1 MAMKQ
6 GIEPIEVIIGRLFRK
21 RGWRLSIAES
31 CTGGLI
37 GHRITNVPGSSDYFD
52 GGVITYSND
61 AKIELLKVPEE
72 TIATYGAV
80 SRQTAVA
87 MAEGIRKLRGIEVGI
102 GVTGIAGPAG
112 GTEAKPVGLVYIA
125 LSSPVRVECKEFRF
139 NGDREMIKL
148 QASEAALNMLRRLLE
163 EPVVV

>member
-1 MAMKQ
+1 MAVKED
-6 GIEPIEVIIGRLFRK
+6 IEATEEIIGRLFRK
-21 RGWRLSIAES
+21 KGWRLFIAES

-37 GHRITNVPGSSDYFD
+37 GHRITNIPGSSDYFD
-52 GGVITYSND
+52 GGVIAYSND
-61 AKIELLKVPEE
+61 AKRELLKVPEE
-72 TIATYGAV
+72 ILRTYGAV

-87 MAEGIRKLRGIEVGI
+87 MAEGIRKLRGVEVGI

-125 LSSPVRVECKEFRF
+125 LSSPVRVECREFRF
-139 NGDREMIKL
+139 DGDREMIKL
-148 QASEAALNMLRRLLE
+148 QASEAALSMLRTLLE

>member
-139 NGDREMIKL
+139 DGDREMIKL
-148 QASEAALNMLRRLLE
+148 QASEAALNMIRGLLE

>member
-1 MAMKQ
+1 MAVKQ
-6 GIEPIEVIIGRLFRK
+6 DIEPIEEIIGRLLCK
-21 RGWRLSIAES
+21 RGWMLSIAES

-61 AKIELLKVPEE
+61 AKRELLKVPEE
-72 TIATYGAV
+72 TIRTYGAV

-87 MAEGIRKLRGIEVGI
+87 MAEGIRKLRGVEIGI

-112 GTEAKPVGLVYIA
+112 GTAAKPVGLVYIA

-139 NGDREMIKL
+139 DGDREMIKL
-148 QASEAALNMLRRLLE
+148 QASEAALSMIRMLLE
-163 EPVVV
+163 EPVIV

>member
-1 MAMKQ
+1 MAVKQ
-6 GIEPIEVIIGRLFRK
+6 DMETIEVIIGRLLRK

-61 AKIELLKVPEE
+61 AKRELLKVPEE
-72 TIATYGAV
+72 TIATFGSV
-80 SRQTAVA
+80 SHQTAVA
-87 MAEGIRKLRGIEVGI
+87 MADGIRKLRGVEIGI

-112 GTEAKPVGLVYIA
+112 GTAAKPVGLVYVA

>member
-1 MAMKQ
+1 MAVKQ
-6 GIEPIEVIIGRLFRK
+6 DIEPIEETIGRLLRK
-21 RGWRLSIAES
+21 RGWRLSTAES

-37 GHRITNVPGSSDYFD
+37 GHRITNIPGSSDYFD

-61 AKIELLKVPEE
+61 AKRELLKVPEE
-72 TIATYGAV
+72 VIRTYGAV

-87 MAEGIRKLRGIEVGI
+87 MAEGIRKLRGVEIGI

-148 QASEAALNMLRRLLE
+148 QASEAALNMIRRLLE

>member
-1 MAMKQ
+1 MAVRQ
-6 GIEPIEVIIGRLFRK
+6 DFETIEVIIGRLFHK

-37 GHRITNVPGSSDYFD
+37 GHRITNIPGSSDYFD

-61 AKIELLKVPEE
+61 AKRELLKVPEE
-72 TIATYGAV
+72 TITTYGAV

-87 MAEGIRKLRGIEVGI
+87 MAEGIRKLRGVEIGI

-148 QASEAALNMLRRLLE
+148 QASEAALNMIRRLLE

>member
-1 MAMKQ
+1 MAVKQ
-6 GIEPIEVIIGRLFRK
+6 DIEPIEEIIGRLLRK
-21 RGWRLSIAES
+21 RGWMISIAES

-52 GGVITYSND
+52 GGVITYSNES
-61 AKIELLKVPEE
+61 KRELLKVPEE
-72 TIATYGAV
+72 TITTYGAV
-80 SRQTAVA
+80 SHQTAVA
-87 MAEGIRKLRGIEVGI
+87 MAEGIRKLRGVKIGI

-112 GTEAKPVGLVYIA
+112 GTAAKPVGLVYIA

-139 NGDREMIKL
+139 DGDREMIKL
-148 QASEAALNMLRRLLE
+148 QASEAALNMIRRLLE

>member
-1 MAMKQ
+1 MAVRKEMEA
-6 GIEPIEVIIGRLFRK
+6 IEEIIGRLLRK
-21 RGWRLSIAES
+21 RGWMLSIAES

-61 AKIELLKVPEE
+61 SKRELFKVPEE
-72 TIATYGAV
+72 TITTYGAV
-80 SRQTAVA
+80 SHQTAVA
-87 MAEGIRKLRGIEVGI
+87 MAEGIRKLRGAEIGI

-112 GTEAKPVGLVYIA
+112 GTAAKPVGLVYIA

-139 NGDREMIKL
+139 QGEREMIKL
-148 QASEAALNMLRRLLE
+148 QASEAALSMIRTLLE
-163 EPVVV
+163 EPVIV

>member
-1 MAMKQ
+1 MAVKQ
-6 GIEPIEVIIGRLFRK
+6 DIEPIEVIIGRLLRK
-21 RGWRLSIAES
+21 RGWMLSIAES

-37 GHRITNVPGSSDYFD
+37 GHRITNIPGSSDYFD

-61 AKIELLKVPEE
+61 AKRELLKVPEE
-72 TIATYGAV
+72 VIRTYGAV

-87 MAEGIRKLRGIEVGI
+87 MAEGIRKLRGVEIGI

-148 QASEAALNMLRRLLE
+148 QASEAALNMIRRLLE

>member
-72 TIATYGAV
+72 TIAAYGAV

-125 LSSPVRVECKEFRF
+125 LSSHVRVECKEFRF
-139 NGDREMIKL
+139 HGDREMIKL
-148 QASEAALNMLRRLLE
+148 QASEAALSMLRMLLE

>member
-1 MAMKQ
+1 MAVKQ
-6 GIEPIEVIIGRLFRK
+6 DIEPIEEIIGRLLRR
-21 RGWRLSIAES
+21 RGWRLSTAES

-61 AKIELLKVPEE
+61 AKMKLLRVPEE
-72 TIATYGAV
+72 LITTYGAV
-80 SRQTAVA
+80 SRQSAVA
-87 MAEGIRKLRGIEVGI
+87 MAEGIRKLRGVEIGI

-112 GTEAKPVGLVYIA
+112 GTAVKPVGLVYIA

-139 NGDREMIKL
+139 DGDREMIKL

>member
-1 MAMKQ
+1 MAVEQDM
-6 GIEPIEVIIGRLFRK
+6 ETIEVIIGRLLRK

-61 AKIELLKVPEE
+61 AKRKLLKVPEE
-72 TIATYGAV
+72 TMTTYGAV
-80 SRQTAVA
+80 SHQTAVA
-87 MAEGIRKLRGIEVGI
+87 MADGIRKLRGVEIGI

-112 GTEAKPVGLVYIA
+112 GTAAKPVGLVYVA

-139 NGDREMIKL
+139 HGEREMIKL
-148 QASEAALNMLRRLLE
+148 QASEAAMNMLRRLLE
-163 EPVVV
+163 EPVIV

>member
-72 TIATYGAV
+72 TIAAYGAV

-139 NGDREMIKL
+139 DGDREMIKL
-148 QASEAALNMLRRLLE
+148 QASEAALNMIRGLLE

>member
-72 TIATYGAV
+72 TIVTYGAV

-139 NGDREMIKL
+139 DGDREMIKL
-148 QASEAALNMLRRLLE
+148 QASEAALNMIRGLLE

>member
-1 MAMKQ
+1 M
-6 GIEPIEVIIGRLFRK
+6 IIGRLFRK

-31 CTGGLI
+31 CTAGLI

-61 AKIELLKVPEE
+61 AKRELLKVPEE
-72 TIATYGAV
+72 TITTYGAV
-80 SRQTAVA
+80 SRQSAVA
-87 MAEGIRKLRGIEVGI
+87 MAEGIRKLRGVEVGI

-112 GTEAKPVGLVYIA
+112 GTAAKPVGLVYIA

-139 NGDREMIKL
+139 GGNRELIKL
-148 QASEAALNMLRRLLE
+148 QASEAALSMLKMLLE
-163 EPVVV
+163 EPVIV

>member
-1 MAMKQ
+1 MAVKQ
-6 GIEPIEVIIGRLFRK
+6 DIEPIEVIIGRLLRK
-21 RGWRLSIAES
+21 KGWRLSTAES

-52 GGVITYSND
+52 GGVVTYSND
-61 AKIELLKVPEE
+61 AKRELLKVPED

-139 NGDREMIKL
+139 GGNRELIKL
-148 QASEAALNMLRRLLE
+148 QASEAALSMLKMLLE
-163 EPVVV
+163 EPVTV

>member
-1 MAMKQ
+1 MAVRQ
-6 GIEPIEVIIGRLFRK
+6 DFETIEVIIGRLFHK

-61 AKIELLKVPEE
+61 AKRELLKVPEE
-72 TIATYGAV
+72 TITTYGAV
-80 SRQTAVA
+80 SRQSAVA
-87 MAEGIRKLRGIEVGI
+87 MAEGIRKLRGVEVGI

-112 GTEAKPVGLVYIA
+112 GTAAKPVGLVYIA

-139 NGDREMIKL
+139 GGNRELIKL
-148 QASEAALNMLRRLLE
+148 QASEAALSMLKMLLE
-163 EPVVV
+163 EPVIV

>member
-1 MAMKQ
+1 MAVKQ
-6 GIEPIEVIIGRLFRK
+6 GIEPIEQIIGRLLRK
-21 RGWRLSIAES
+21 KGWRLSIAES

-52 GGVITYSND
+52 SGVITYSND
-61 AKIELLKVPEE
+61 AKRELLKVPEE
-72 TIATYGAV
+72 VIRTYGAV

-87 MAEGIRKLRGIEVGI
+87 MADGIRKLRGVETGI

-125 LSSPVRVECKEFRF
+125 LSSPVRVECREFRF
-139 NGDREMIKL
+139 DGDREMIKL
-148 QASEAALNMLRRLLE
+148 QASEAALSMLRMLLE
-163 EPVVV
+163 EPVIV

>member
-1 MAMKQ
+1 MAVKQ
-6 GIEPIEVIIGRLFRK
+6 DIEPIEEIIGRMLRK
-21 RGWRLSIAES
+21 RGWMLSIAES

-61 AKIELLKVPEE
+61 AKRELLKVPEE
-72 TIATYGAV
+72 IIRTYGAV

-87 MAEGIRKLRGIEVGI
+87 MAEGIRKLRGVEVGI

-112 GTEAKPVGLVYIA
+112 GTAAKPVGLVYIA

-139 NGDREMIKL
+139 DGDREMIKL
-148 QASEAALNMLRRLLE
+148 QASEAALNMIRRLLE

>member
-1 MAMKQ
+1 MAVKQ
-6 GIEPIEVIIGRLFRK
+6 DIEPIEVIIGRLLRK
-21 RGWRLSIAES
+21 RGWMLSIAES

-37 GHRITNVPGSSDYFD
+37 GHRITNIPGSSDYFD

-61 AKIELLKVPEE
+61 AKRELLKVPEE
-72 TIATYGAV
+72 VIRTYGAV

-87 MAEGIRKLRGIEVGI
+87 MAEGIRKLRGVEIGI

-112 GTEAKPVGLVYIA
+112 GTAAKPVGLVYIA

-148 QASEAALNMLRRLLE
+148 QASEAALNMIRRLLE

>member
-61 AKIELLKVPEE
+61 AKRELLKVPED

-139 NGDREMIKL
+139 GGNRELIKL
-148 QASEAALNMLRRLLE
+148 QASEAALSMLKMLLE
-163 EPVVV
+163 EPVTV

>member
-6 GIEPIEVIIGRLFRK
+6 GIEPIEVIIGRLLRK
-21 RGWRLSIAES
+21 RGWMLSTAES

-61 AKIELLKVPEE
+61 SKRELLKVPEE
-72 TIATYGAV
+72 TITTYGAV
-80 SRQTAVA
+80 SHQTAVA

-139 NGDREMIKL
+139 HGDREMIKL
-148 QASEAALNMLRRLLE
+148 QASEAALSMLRMLLE

>member
-1 MAMKQ
+1 MKQ

-72 TIATYGAV
+72 TIVTYGAV

-139 NGDREMIKL
+139 DGDREMIKL
-148 QASEAALNMLRRLLE
+148 QASEAALNMIRGLLE

>member
-1 MAMKQ
+1 MAVKQ
-6 GIEPIEVIIGRLFRK
+6 DIEPIEEIVGRLLRK

-61 AKIELLKVPEE
+61 AKRELLKVPEE
-72 TIATYGAV
+72 TITTYGAV

-87 MAEGIRKLRGIEVGI
+87 MAEGIRKLRGVEIGI
-102 GVTGIAGPAG
+102 GVTGIAGPAV
-112 GTEAKPVGLVYIA
+112 GTAAKPVGLVYVA

-139 NGDREMIKL
+139 DGDREMIKL
-148 QASEAALNMLRRLLE
+148 QASEAALNMIRRLLE

>member
-72 TIATYGAV
+72 TIVTYGAV
-80 SRQTAVA
+80 SSQTAVA

-139 NGDREMIKL
+139 DGDREMIKL
-148 QASEAALNMLRRLLE
+148 QASEAALNMIRGLLE

>member
-1 MAMKQ
+1 MKQ

-61 AKIELLKVPEE
+61 AKIELWKVPEE

-87 MAEGIRKLRGIEVGI
+87 MAEGIRKLMGIEVGI

-139 NGDREMIKL
+139 DGDREMIKL
-148 QASEAALNMLRRLLE
+148 QASEAALNMIRGLLE

>member
-1 MAMKQ
+1 MAVKQ
-6 GIEPIEVIIGRLFRK
+6 DIEPIEEIIGRMLRK
-21 RGWRLSIAES
+21 RGWMLSIAES

-52 GGVITYSND
+52 GGVITYSNES
-61 AKIELLKVPEE
+61 KMELLKVPEE
-72 TIATYGAV
+72 TIITYGAV

-87 MAEGIRKLRGIEVGI
+87 MAEGIRKLRGVEIGI

-112 GTEAKPVGLVYIA
+112 GTAAKPVGLVYIA

-139 NGDREMIKL
+139 DGDREMIKL
-148 QASEAALNMLRRLLE
+148 QASEAALNMIRRLLE

>member
-1 MAMKQ
+1 MAVKQ
-6 GIEPIEVIIGRLFRK
+6 DIEPIEEIIGRLLRK
-21 RGWRLSIAES
+21 RGWMLSIAES

-61 AKIELLKVPEE
+61 AKRELLKVPEE
-72 TIATYGAV
+72 VIPTYGAV

-87 MAEGIRKLRGIEVGI
+87 MAEGIRKLRGVEIGI

-148 QASEAALNMLRRLLE
+148 QASEAALNMIRRLLE

>member
-6 GIEPIEVIIGRLFRK
+6 GIEPIEEIIGRLLRK
-21 RGWRLSIAES
+21 RGWRLSTAES

-37 GHRITNVPGSSDYFD
+37 GHRITNIPGSSDYFD

-61 AKIELLKVPEE
+61 AKRELLKVPEE

-87 MAEGIRKLRGIEVGI
+87 MVEGIRKLRGIEVGV

-139 NGDREMIKL
+139 GGNRELIKL
-148 QASEAALNMLRRLLE
+148 QASEAALSMLKMLLE
-163 EPVVV
+163 EPVTV

>member
-1 MAMKQ
+1 MAVKQ
-6 GIEPIEVIIGRLFRK
+6 EMEATEEIIGRLLRK
-21 RGWRLSIAES
+21 RGWMLSIAES

-61 AKIELLKVPEE
+61 AKRELLKVPEE
-72 TIATYGAV
+72 TITTYGAV
-80 SRQTAVA
+80 SRQTAAA
-87 MAEGIRKLRGIEVGI
+87 MAEGIRKLRSVEIGI

-112 GTEAKPVGLVYIA
+112 GTAAKPVGLVYIA

-139 NGDREMIKL
+139 DGDRAMIKL
-148 QASEAALNMLRRLLE
+148 QASEAALNMIRRLLE